1 MWRVVF
7 IVDLLSKQQ
16 SPVLKVPS
24 VTSGQRDLHET
35 FLHLEIKIACLVI
48 SNMVKEVLLRPQ
60 GRAALQVIHAYTS
73 VEEEQGTLKEIPI

>member
-1 MWRVVF
+1 M
-7 IVDLLSKQQ
+7 
-16 SPVLKVPS
+16 
-24 VTSGQRDLHET
+24 HET